1 MVGDHQLP
9 YEPTEQGKGTH
20 NSENELNMFQFKG
33 KSSNVFNISIN
44 YPPNEDEKEDIKRM
58 NTEDIFPE
66 NIAAPNI
73 DTNNKNNKCW
83 FYLGLKSGSALLSAW
98 SLCQWL

>member
-1 MVGDHQLP
+1 MRERQKEKTQSKNRETTEVDGDHQLP

-20 NSENELNMFQFKG
+20 NSQNELNMFQFKG

-58 NTEDIFPE
+58 NTIFLKILLLQILRRMKT
-66 NIAAPNI
+66 NIR
-73 DTNNKNNKCW
+73 K
-83 FYLGLKSGSALLSAW
+83 Y
-98 SLCQWL
+98 

>member
-1 MVGDHQLP
+1 
-9 YEPTEQGKGTH
+9 
-20 NSENELNMFQFKG
+20 MFQFKG
-33 KSSNVFNISIN
+33 KSSNVFDISIN

-73 DTNNKNNKCW
+73 ELDLDQILNLTIQ
-83 FYLGLKSGSALLSAW
+83 KSEKGK
-98 SLCQWL
+98 